1 MPILTPNPP
10 RRLSPRLAL
19 RSLPQPAS
27 LSSRA
32 TRPIVLLID
41 DDPAVLESLRRVFVQ
56 EGLNVVT
63 AANGEEALDMLGRLH
78 PDLVVTDLCMGMVSG
93 WDLVFHT
100 HLHNAGLPFIV
111 ITALPVREAGGVEK
125 LAAGFFQ
132 KPLNLETLLAAVH
145 KQLGSAPPAATPP
158 APRPPSP

>member
-1 MPILTPNPP
+1 MPSPTTNPP
-10 RRLSPRLAL
+10 RRPSPRLAL
-19 RSLPQPAS
+19 RSAAQPAP
-27 LSSRA
+27 LA
-32 TRPIVLLID
+32 TRTPRPIVLLVD
-41 DDPAVLESLRRVFVQ
+41 DDSSVLESLRRVFIQ

-63 AANGEEALDMLGRLH
+63 AANGEEALDLLGRLR

-125 LAAGFFQ
+125 LASGFFQ
-132 KPLNLETLLAAVH
+132 KPLNLESLLAAVH
-145 KQLGSAPPAATPP
+145 KQLGTTPSAPAPATS
-158 APRPPSP
+158 RPSPP